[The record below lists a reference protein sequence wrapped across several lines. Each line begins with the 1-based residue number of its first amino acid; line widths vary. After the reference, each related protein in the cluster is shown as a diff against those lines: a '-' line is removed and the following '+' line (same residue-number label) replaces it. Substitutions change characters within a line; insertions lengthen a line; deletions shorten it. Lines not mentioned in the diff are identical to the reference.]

1 MLKRILR
8 LKTLG
13 DLNRIYNFQDTLILC
28 EIFEQRANL
37 LQRLFKYNTRKC
49 NSASSFSGCVHRLKS
64 KHSIA
69 LPTNAEIVR
78 VFETTLISGYSCVNT
93 RMAFDTDLLLKDS
106 KTEKVLV
113 ETTDSRSDGQK
124 QLNRFSSKIIKMDE
138 NNQYG
143 QAMTKALPY
152 GCIKKQERVP
162 DLTELNDI
170 LRSITLDDT
179 VGHLFTIDI
188 EFHDINGK
196 TLLFNEIYPPIF
208 EKNKKANPYKRFTV
222 QIMSRA
228 QKKDGKDEIASFSFN
243 SKTHATLKD
252 KVFVS
257 LYAEDIRFLVTRVG
271 W

>member
-1 MLKRILR
+1 
-8 LKTLG
+8 
-13 DLNRIYNFQDTLILC
+13 
-28 EIFEQRANL
+28 
-37 LQRLFKYNTRKC
+37 
-49 NSASSFSGCVHRLKS
+49 
-64 KHSIA
+64 
-69 LPTNAEIVR
+69 
-78 VFETTLISGYSCVNT
+78 
-93 RMAFDTDLLLKDS
+93 MAFDTDLLLKDS

-271 W
+271 WWVTKIYEHYTFRHSKFKKDFVVMNQKACQTAKSKVEKVFYKLLNKSNFGNDCRNNIDQCSLELIYDGIGEISYLKKFRNIMQDWRYMEF